1 MANKAL
7 PNQIFLRQNE
17 KEYVFL
23 IKSKRKFIMLKKV
36 IFTTLFMFSSQLLA
50 LSLDDV
56 SDSAETE
63 VTEAADSSISGKAKK
78 AVTEGAKGGVE
89 GAKDGFA
96 SGSVV
101 DGAKDGAIDGAKKA
115 ISP

>member
-1 MANKAL
+1 
-7 PNQIFLRQNE
+7 
-17 KEYVFL
+17 
-23 IKSKRKFIMLKKV
+23 MLKKV

-56 SDSAETE
+56 DAASDSTE
-63 VTEAADSSISGKAKK
+63 TEAADTSISGKAKE
-78 AVTEGAKGGVE
+78 AVAEGAKGGVK